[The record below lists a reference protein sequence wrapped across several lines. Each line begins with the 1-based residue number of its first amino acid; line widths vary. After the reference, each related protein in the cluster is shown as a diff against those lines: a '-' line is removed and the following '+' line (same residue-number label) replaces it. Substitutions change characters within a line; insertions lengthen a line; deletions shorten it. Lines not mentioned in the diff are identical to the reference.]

1 MSNLPE
7 SSIPLGPVLRALHTA
22 LNSFGAP
29 DEISC
34 GKWALETMREL
45 SRLGLTSDP
54 GDDFVAAWER
64 LGKGDPL
71 ELSLMEGISK
81 LFSLGYIVIG
91 PGKPGDPYRYR
102 ITEKGQRW
110 AKSEAP
116 VPKWGS

>member
-54 GDDFVAAWER
+54 GDDFIAAWER

-91 PGKPGDPYRYR
+91 SNLPDDPYRYR
-102 ITEKGQRW
+102 ITEKGKRW
-110 AKSEAP
+110 AQSEAP
-116 VPKWGS
+116 VPRWGS